1 MDIEQLRTLKTNS
14 EIEMKRL
21 TEVANRLHRFEV
33 GTKHEERLNTALR
46 LTNKEH
52 LKDKTLISHSL
63 HRQHSRRLGE
73 QLIKRW
79 KKVKGDFTRRMSKRI
94 QINEQLK
101 TELKIQSKTK
111 KIISSGHEI
120 ANKHIKF
127 LTLIDGVCVVDAYE
141 AIILAVGMRNEIKE
155 TVRATKGISCLGV
168 IEASIVAVKKMNDL
182 ASLFPDKDFYK
193 FTAIDVL
200 AERENLTEYCSK
212 EDASLFLIHFHGV
225 IFAKK
230 EEQFAIFENNLK
242 QNIRWNVAS
251 RQIKFST
258 LSEKYKYSGK
268 AKTVEQNLK
277 HIASYMTKGANALED
292 GHYFNFKYKTEAS
305 SDEDWIAKCS
315 GSNKISAEFKRSLKE
330 EYSVEDDWIELIKI
344 EDTLSLSAY
353 EIGEQIQLVDYL
365 MDLDDTRTGYLIN
378 VE

>member
-14 EIEMKRL
+14 EVERL
-21 TEVANRLHRFEV
+21 KAVVNRLHRFEV
-33 GTKHEERLNTALR
+33 RDKHEERLEQSLIWTGKN
-46 LTNKEH
+46 H
-52 LKDKTLISHSL
+52 LKDKTLISLSL

-79 KKVKGDFTRRMSKRI
+79 KKVQRDFTMRMSRSV
-94 QINEQLK
+94 QISEQLK
-101 TELKIQSKTK
+101 IELKIQSETK

-120 ANKHIKF
+120 ANKHIRF
-127 LTLIDGVCVVDAYE
+127 FTLLDSVCVVDAYE

-155 TVRATKGISCLGV
+155 TVRSTKGISCLGV

-230 EEQFAIFENNLK
+230 EEQFAIFKDNLK

-258 LSEKYKYSGK
+258 LSEKCKYSGK
-268 AKTVEQNLK
+268 AKTVEQNLI

-292 GHYFNFKYKTEAS
+292 GYRFNFKYKTKAS

-344 EDTLSLSAY
+344 EDTRSLSAY

-365 MDLDDTRTGYLIN
+365 MSLDDTRTGYLIN

>member
-1 MDIEQLRTLKTNS
+1 MDIEQLRTLRTNS
-14 EIEMKRL
+14 EIEMRKL
-21 TEVANRLHRFEV
+21 TEFANKLHRFEV
-33 GTKHEERLNTALR
+33 GTNHEERLNTALR

-79 KKVKGDFTRRMSKRI
+79 KKVQRDFTMRMSRSV
-94 QINEQLK
+94 QISEQLK
-101 TELKIQSKTK
+101 IELKIQSETK

-120 ANKHIKF
+120 ANKHIRF
-127 LTLIDGVCVVDAYE
+127 FTLLDSVCVVDAYE

-155 TVRATKGISCLGV
+155 TVRSTKGISCLGV

-182 ASLFPDKDFYK
+182 ASLFPDKEFYK
-193 FTAIDVL
+193 FTAISVL

-230 EEQFAIFENNLK
+230 EEQFAIFEDNLK
-242 QNIRWNVAS
+242 QNIRWNVAA
-251 RQIKFST
+251 RQIELTK
-258 LSEKYKYSGK
+258 LSERYNGK
-268 AKTVEQNLK
+268 TKTVEQNLK
-277 HIASYMTKGANALED
+277 DIANYMTKGANNLEK
-292 GHYFNFKYKTEAS
+292 GYYFNFKYKIGPS
-305 SDEDWIAKCS
+305 SEEDWIAKCS

-330 EYSVEDDWIELIKI
+330 EYSVEDDWIELILI

>member
-1 MDIEQLRTLKTNS
+1 MDIEQLRTLKAKG

-21 TEVANRLHRFEV
+21 IEVANKLHRFEV
-33 GTKHEERLNTALR
+33 GDKHEGRLEQSLR
-46 LTNKEH
+46 WTGKSH

-63 HRQHSRRLGE
+63 HRQHSKRLAE

-79 KKVKGDFTRRMSKRI
+79 KKVQRDFTKRMSKRI

-101 TELKIQSKTK
+101 TELKIQRETK
-111 KIISSGHEI
+111 KIIISEHEI
-120 ANKHIKF
+120 ANKHIRF
-127 LTLIDGVCVVDAYE
+127 LTLIDIVCVVDAYE
-141 AIILAVGMRNEIKE
+141 ALILAVGMRNELIDVI
-155 TVRATKGISCLGV
+155 TATNGISCLGV
-168 IEASIVAVKKMNDL
+168 IEASIVAIKKMNEE
-182 ASLFPDKDFYK
+182 ASLFPDKEFYK
-193 FTAIDVL
+193 LDGINIL
-200 AERENLTEYCSK
+200 AKRENLTEYCSNQ
-212 EDASLFLIHFHGV
+212 DAALFLIHFHGV

-230 EEQFAIFENNLK
+230 EEQFEIFESNLK
-242 QNIRWNVAS
+242 QNIRLNVAL
-251 RQIKFST
+251 RQFEFKK
-258 LSEKYKYSGK
+258 LSKSYDGK
-268 AKTVEQNLK
+268 TKTIEQNLK

-292 GHYFNFKYKTEAS
+292 GYRFNFKYKTKAS

-353 EIGEQIQLVDYL
+353 EISEQIQLVDYL
-365 MDLDDTRTGYLIN
+365 MSLDNTRTGYLIN

>member
-14 EIEMKRL
+14 EIEMKQL
-21 TEVANRLHRFEV
+21 TEFANKSHRFEV
-33 GTKHEERLNTALR
+33 GTNHEERLNTSLR

-63 HRQHSRRLGE
+63 HRQHSKRLAE

-79 KKVKGDFTRRMSKRI
+79 KKIRGNFISKFNKQV
-94 QINEQLK
+94 QIAEQFE
-101 TELKIQSKTK
+101 TELKIKSKTK

-141 AIILAVGMRNEIKE
+141 AIILAVGMRNEILE

-230 EEQFAIFENNLK
+230 EEQFAIFKDNLK

-258 LSEKYKYSGK
+258 LSEKCKYSGK

-277 HIASYMTKGANALED
+277 HIASYMTKGANALKKEL
-292 GHYFNFKYKTEAS
+292 FNFKYKTKAS
-305 SDEDWIAKCS
+305 SDEDWISECLR
-315 GSNKISAEFKRSLKE
+315 NKSSKEFKRSLKE